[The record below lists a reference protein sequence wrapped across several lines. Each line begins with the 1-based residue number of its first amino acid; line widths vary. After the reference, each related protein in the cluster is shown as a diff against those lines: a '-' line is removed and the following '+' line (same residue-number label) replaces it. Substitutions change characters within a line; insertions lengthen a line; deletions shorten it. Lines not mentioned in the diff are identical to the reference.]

1 MRRSLLLTAV
11 ALTTSPAL
19 ADDWPQWLGPR
30 RDGVWREA
38 GIISTFPKDGP
49 KIRWRTPIGGG
60 YAGPA
65 VVKNR
70 VYITDRLQD
79 GAAGGKKKKASTG
92 KERVLCLDE
101 ASGKI
106 LWKYEYPCT
115 YQIGYPAGPRTTPLV
130 HDGKVYTLGAMGDLL
145 CLDAAAGKLLWSKN
159 FIKDYDAS
167 AQQWGFAAHPL
178 LDGERLICVVGGPGS
193 IAVAF
198 HKDTGKELWRSISA
212 QQQGYCPPMIYEI
225 GGKRQLIIWHPDAV
239 ASLDPETGKKYW
251 SQPFKVKAGISIAT
265 PRLMD
270 DMLYVSCFYNGSLM
284 LKLDKDKPGASVL
297 WQRKGRSEYAD
308 ETDALHSLMCTPW
321 LKDGHIYG
329 VCSYGHMRC
338 LKAETG
344 ARLWQTLQPTTGKEV
359 RWGNA
364 FIVPHQDRYFLFNEK
379 GDLIIARLSPKG
391 YEEVGRAH
399 ILEPSNRFP
408 GRLVVWSHPAFAN
421 RCMYAR
427 NDTEIVCVALSE

>member
-70 VYITDRLQD
+70 VYITDRLHD
-79 GAAGGKKKKASTG
+79 GPPGGKKKASTG

-101 ASGKI
+101 ATGKI

-130 HDGKVYTLGAMGDLL
+130 SDGKVYTLGAMGDLL

-212 QQQGYCPPMIYEI
+212 QQQGYCPPMIYQI